1 MLATWLV
8 IGSLTQRNL
17 CSMHTFGQSPYQ
29 LSRRLLTAVLA
40 PLLWYR
46 YVGNLLLYSIGLKD
60 TYTYWQK
67 QRKADKE
74 GATGSERDLRYI
86 AVLKPNVLLTV
97 CLFLKNFLL
106 LDNLKELLVR
116 WLVYS
121 YSDHIFIYTVTNM
134 HVMLI
139 TLSILC
145 LRILSLVCFHF
156 DFFRLNLIIMP
167 TIITI
172 SITMINI

>member
-1 MLATWLV
+1 M
-8 IGSLTQRNL
+8 
-17 CSMHTFGQSPYQ
+17 
-29 LSRRLLTAVLA
+29 
-40 PLLWYR
+40 
-46 YVGNLLLYSIGLKD
+46 GLKD
-60 TYTYWQK
+60 AYTYWQK
-67 QRKADKE
+67 QREADKE
-74 GATGSERDLRYI
+74 GATGSERDLWYI

-97 CLFLKNFLL
+97 CLFLKNFSL
-106 LDNLKELLVR
+106 LDNFNELLVR

-145 LRILSLVCFHF
+145 LRILSLVCFYF

-172 SITMINI
+172 YITMINIKLFIQAHSLVYHETTFITMYVSICFYKNDAPGN